1 MVLCQRML
9 MAPRGVQLPKDGVFD
24 ALSNKNPGSPE
35 GEYAFA
41 HARPQKRQVSSLE
54 AACERYL
61 CEPSA

>member
-1 MVLCQRML
+1 

-24 ALSNKNPGSPE
+24 ALSNKKPRSPE

-41 HARPQKRQVSSLE
+41 YARPQKRQVSSLE
-54 AACERYL
+54 AARERYL